1 MLYWIT
7 IALLT
12 VLGALCL
19 DRILELV
26 LRRLE
31 PLLPNEIAGP
41 DGWFVDTSAR
51 SGIYDPR

>member
-1 MLYWIT
+1 MLYWMT

-19 DRILELV
+19 DRILGLV

-41 DGWFVDTSAR
+41 NGWFVDTSAR